1 MKNKIFAV
9 IVTLAVAVTMM
20 FGTAATVF
28 AEGEGTV
35 YVTVSV
41 KGSLATAQNGT
52 LMAQVPV
59 KVENGATVDTVL
71 SKVHD
76 QYCPGGYEAGASGW
90 TTKLWNDTS
99 GNFLF
104 FLNNKGLTVGVK
116 TDTVKNGDYIVVSVN
131 ADNVYYADW
140 YTYFDCTQKTVKTGE
155 TFTLGVKGYPGMTL
169 AGDVAAATVAVKGL
183 KIGTMTES
191 GIFSQ
196 IDGKTTNEKGNVELS
211 FDKAG
216 TYYVS
221 AEGTV
226 TDEVTDWGAGETV
239 EANCPIIAPCCKIV
253 VEAAGNAE
261 EPTEPSTPAEP
272 SGPDKGDPS
281 VDNTD
286 TQATTQT
293 TEANTAKAVNT
304 GDDTNIMVFA
314 LIAAAAAI
322 CGCVAVFA
330 RKRHI

>member
-116 TDTVKNGDYIVVSVN
+116 TDTVKNGDYIVASVN
-131 ADNVYYADW
+131 ADNVNYADW

-155 TFTLGVKGYPGMTL
+155 TFTLGVKGYLGMSDASGT
-169 AGDVAAATVAVKGL
+169 AAVKGL
-183 KIGTMTES
+183 NIGTMTES
-191 GIFSQ
+191 GTFSQ
-196 IDGKTTNEKGNVELS
+196 IDGKTTNEEGNVKLS

-221 AEGTV
+221 AEGSV
-226 TDEVTDWGAGETV
+226 KDGDVWGKVVPE
-239 EANCPIIAPCCKIV
+239 CPIIAPCCKVV
-253 VEAAGNAE
+253 VEAADNTE

-272 SGPDKGDPS
+272 SGPDKGDPA

-304 GDDTNIMVFA
+304 GDDTNIMVFV

-322 CGCVAVFA
+322 CGCIAVFA

>member
-1 MKNKIFAV
+1 MKNRIFAG
-9 IVTLAVAVTMM
+9 IIALAVAVTMM

-59 KVENGATVDTVL
+59 EVENGATVDTVL

-76 QYCPGGYEAGASGW
+76 QYCPGGYEAGSGW
-90 TTKLWNDTS
+90 VTKLWDDTS

-104 FLNNKGLTVGVK
+104 FLNNKGLATGVK
-116 TDTVKNGDYIVVSVN
+116 TDTVKNGDYIVASVN
-131 ADNVYYADW
+131 ADNAYYADW

-155 TFTLGVKGYPGMTL
+155 TFTLGVKGYPGMTV
-169 AGDVAAATVAVKGL
+169 AGDIVAATVAVKGL
-183 KIGTMTES
+183 EIGTMTES
-191 GIFSQ
+191 GTFSQ
-196 IDGKTTNEKGNVELS
+196 IDGKTTNEEGNVELS

-221 AEGTV
+221 AKGTV
-226 TDEVTDWGAGETV
+226 TDEVTDWGTGATV

-261 EPTEPSTPAEP
+261 ESTEPSTPAEP
-272 SGPDKGDPS
+272 SEPDKEDPS

-286 TQATTQT
+286 TQT
-293 TEANTAKAVNT
+293 TEVNTAKAVNT
-304 GDDTNIMVFA
+304 GDDSNIMVFA

-322 CGCVAVFA
+322 CGCVVVFA

>member
-1 MKNKIFAV
+1 MKNRIFAG
-9 IVTLAVAVTMM
+9 IVALAVAVTMM

-52 LMAQVPV
+52 LMVQVPI

-71 SKVHD
+71 SKVHE

-90 TTKLWNDTS
+90 VTKLWNDTS

-116 TDTVKNGDYIVVSVN
+116 TDTVKNGDYIVASVN
-131 ADNVYYADW
+131 ADNVYFADW

-155 TFTLGVKGYPGMTL
+155 TFTLGIKGFMGMSGSPE
-169 AGDVAAATVAVKGL
+169 AVAVKGL

-191 GIFSQ
+191 GTFSQ
-196 IDGKTTNEKGNVELS
+196 IDGKTTNEEGNVELS

-216 TYYVS
+216 TYYIS

-226 TDEVTDWGAGETV
+226 TDEVTTNWATGETSAV
-239 EANCPIIAPCCKIV
+239 NCPIIAPCCKII
-253 VEAAGNAE
+253 VEEAGSAE

-272 SGPDKGDPS
+272 SGSDKEDPS
-281 VDNTD
+281 ADNTD
-286 TQATTQT
+286 AQT

-304 GDDTNIMVFA
+304 GDDSNIMVFA

-330 RKRHI
+330 RRRHI